1 MQVSERSINMGRIF
15 NLREGFTDKDDN
27 MPDIFYEH
35 MKGGKLNNTGAINRE
50 NFEKAVKTRYGLM
63 GWDEKTSVPN
73 KGKLVD
79 LGLDW
84 LVEEVE
90 KIK

>member
-1 MQVSERSINMGRIF
+1 
-15 NLREGFTDKDDN
+15 
-27 MPDIFYEH
+27 
-35 MKGGKLNNTGAINRE
+35 
-50 NFEKAVKTRYGLM
+50 M
-63 GWDEKTSVPN
+63 GWDENTSVPN

-79 LGLDW
+79 LDLDW